1 MRTLPRVYPALPE
14 KHKRLMLRGFACE
27 CCSMR
32 TITYAGETV
41 TTTDDVAEA
50 LVKLTAAVAKNGRA
64 EAVRIP
70 IVTEDH
76 DHVGTADLVIGVGN
90 DVLSLP
96 APWAGDEQPDFS
108 QQADELR
115 THPSYPQ
122 PITGGPL
129 LDEEMQATGWDF
141 ELEGF
146 DRP

>member
-1 MRTLPRVYPALPE
+1 
-14 KHKRLMLRGFACE
+14 
-27 CCSMR
+27 MR

-70 IVTEDH
+70 IITEDH
-76 DHVGTADLVIGVGN
+76 DRVGTADLVIGVGN

-96 APWAGDEQPDFS
+96 AKWNGEEQPDFS
-108 QQADELR
+108 EQADALR

-122 PITGGPL
+122 AITGGPL
-129 LDEEMQATGWDF
+129 LDEDLHATGWDF
-141 ELEGF
+141 ELDGL
-146 DRP
+146 DRD

>member
-1 MRTLPRVYPALPE
+1 
-14 KHKRLMLRGFACE
+14 
-27 CCSMR
+27 MR

-70 IVTEDH
+70 IVTEDQEH
-76 DHVGTADLVIGVGN
+76 IGTADLVIGVGN

-96 APWAGDEQPDFS
+96 APWTGEEQPDFS

-129 LDEEMQATGWDF
+129 LDDGMQATGWDF
-141 ELEGF
+141 EFDGF